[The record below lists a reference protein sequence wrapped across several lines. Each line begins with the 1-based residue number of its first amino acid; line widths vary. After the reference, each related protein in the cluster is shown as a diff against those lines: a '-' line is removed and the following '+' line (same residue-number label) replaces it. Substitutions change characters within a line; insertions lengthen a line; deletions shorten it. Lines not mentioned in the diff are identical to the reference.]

1 MFIELYK
8 AGTPIPES
16 WYTLTFKDGY
26 SLADYPDMT
35 FQFIKDAN
43 VLEIGGKR
51 YAQAVKAIKNKS
63 KTRDKFDV
71 IGITGVANAKL
82 DFPCVMLTY
91 EHNMMKIVAKDLF
104 SKSNKLLLAIRK
116 TYNNFHRT
124 K

>member
-16 WYTLTFKDGY
+16 WYTLTFKNGY
-26 SLADYPDMT
+26 SLADYPDMV

-51 YAQAVKAIKNKS
+51 YAQAVEPVKNQDKS
-63 KTRDKFDV
+63 RDKFDV
-71 IGITGVANAKL
+71 IGILGVTEMQAKL

-91 EHNMMKIVAKDLF
+91 EHDMMKIVAKDLF
-104 SKSNKLLLAIRK
+104 SQSNKLLWAIRK
-116 TYNNFHRT
+116 TY